1 MLGFNISPMSLYI
14 LIGMNMD
21 NGPEWLWES
30 RYIIGFIGGLVIAV
44 LGGVLSGDIDK
55 LEDDTWG

>member
-1 MLGFNISPMSLYI
+1 
-14 LIGMNMD
+14 MD

-55 LEDDTWG
+55 LEDDT